1 MTINKNIQAG
11 DREMIKIFSIFI
23 IGITL
28 IACSPVKLTK
38 EGEGVTVKTKE
49 QVSDC
54 KKVGRVTT
62 SLLDKVAGVKR
73 SEEKVEKEL
82 EMLAR
87 NGAVEY
93 GGNTIVPATE
103 VTDGKRSFEVYHCP

>member
-1 MTINKNIQAG
+1 MF
-11 DREMIKIFSIFI
+11 KIFAIVIFS
-23 IGITL
+23 ITL

-38 EGEGVTVKTKE
+38 EGEGVMVKSKE
-49 QVSDC
+49 QVADC

-73 SEEKVEKEL
+73 SEEKVKKEL

-93 GGNTIVPATE
+93 GGNTIVPDSE
-103 VTDGKRSFEVYHCP
+103 VTEGKQSFVVYHCP

>member
-1 MTINKNIQAG
+1 MLKMLLLFMVGFA
-11 DREMIKIFSIFI
+11 
-23 IGITL
+23 L

-54 KKVGRVTT
+54 KRVGRVTT

-73 SEEKVEKEL
+73 SKKKVQKEL
-82 EMLAR
+82 EMLAK

-103 VTDGKRSFEVYHCP
+103 VADGKQSFEVYHCP

>member
-1 MTINKNIQAG
+1 MFKL
-11 DREMIKIFSIFI
+11 FSFVVVS
-23 IGITL
+23 L
-28 IACSPVKLTK
+28 VLFACSPVKLTK
-38 EGEGVTVKTKE
+38 EGEGVSVMSKE
-49 QVSDC
+49 QVANC

-62 SLLDKVAGVKR
+62 SLMDKVAGVKR
-73 SEEKVEKEL
+73 SEKKVKNEL

-103 VTDGKRSFEVYHCP
+103 VTDGKQSFEVYNCP